1 MPPNNLPESRR
12 VEDLLKEYDL
22 QPAEPKTFSAEEIP
36 TSAKRPVVASFI
48 TKALIWL
55 FVGQMALITIAY
67 VVTIII
73 TSGNASVQ
81 SQTTQALLESVK
93 TIIPVTTTLLGVVIG
108 FYFREETAQENRVPE
123 G

>member
-1 MPPNNLPESRR
+1 MPPDANPESRR

-22 QPAEPKTFSAEEIP
+22 QPVEPKTFSAEEIL
-36 TSAKRPVVASFI
+36 TSARRPVVASFI
-48 TKALIWL
+48 TKALTWL
-55 FVGQMALITIAY
+55 FVGQMAFITVAY
-67 VVTIII
+67 VVTILI
-73 TSGNASVQ
+73 TSGNPNIQ

-108 FYFREETAQENRVPE
+108 FYFREESTQENKAPE